1 MRRQAGSDPSGLR
14 ALHGWAEIPSL
25 VLACPWHH
33 LMLVSKK
40 KASIPM
46 TTLRNS
52 FAQGF
57 FGRAFA
63 VLSAANAAAAAVE
76 GHRRPKDRD
85 LKTLGINPADFPR
98 V

>member
-1 MRRQAGSDPSGLR
+1 
-14 ALHGWAEIPSL
+14 
-25 VLACPWHH
+25 
-33 LMLVSKK
+33 
-40 KASIPM
+40 M
-46 TTLRNS
+46 TSLRNS

-85 LKTLGINPADFPR
+85 LKILGINPADLPR
-98 V
+98 A

>member
-1 MRRQAGSDPSGLR
+1 MQAGSPASGLHS
-14 ALHGWAEIPSL
+14 LHGWPEIPSV
-25 VLACPWHH
+25 VLSGLKHH
-33 LMLVSKK
+33 LTARKLKQ
-40 KASIPM
+40 KASNPM

-76 GHRRPKDRD
+76 GHRRPKERD

>member
-1 MRRQAGSDPSGLR
+1 MQAGNLVPGLH
-14 ALHGWAEIPSL
+14 ALHGWAEIPSV
-25 VLACPWHH
+25 VLRRRKHH
-33 LMLVSKK
+33 LTARKLKQ
-40 KASIPM
+40 KASNPM
-46 TTLRNS
+46 TSLRNS

-85 LKTLGINPADFPR
+85 LKTLGINPTDLPR
-98 V
+98 A